1 MEKATMIIT
10 IKAKRWQSLFIKD
23 MALEINEQALHRAIK
38 YLLPQAVWIQFTDK
52 KTSNKHSNIRSIE
65 LNLSNLYTVL
75 TDSLLLFVVRRRI
88 FRNYNVYNGLNS
100 TIKRARMPV
109 RRRSYAY

>member
-1 MEKATMIIT
+1 MNNIIKT
-10 IKAKRWQSLFIKD
+10 RRWQSLFIKTA
-23 MALEINEQALHRAIK
+23 ALAKDAKNLDLAIK

-75 TDSLLLFVVRRRI
+75 TDSFLLFVV
-88 FRNYNVYNGLNS
+88 VYKYFV
-100 TIKRARMPV
+100 TIT
-109 RRRSYAY
+109 YIIG

>member
-1 MEKATMIIT
+1 MILT
-10 IKAKRWQSLFIKD
+10 IKTKREPVLFIKD
-23 MALEINEQALHRAIK
+23 MALEINAKTLVRTIK

-65 LNLSNLYTVL
+65 LNLSNLYVLL

-88 FRNYNVYNGLNS
+88 FHNYNVYNGLNS

-109 RRRSYAY
+109 GRRLYGH